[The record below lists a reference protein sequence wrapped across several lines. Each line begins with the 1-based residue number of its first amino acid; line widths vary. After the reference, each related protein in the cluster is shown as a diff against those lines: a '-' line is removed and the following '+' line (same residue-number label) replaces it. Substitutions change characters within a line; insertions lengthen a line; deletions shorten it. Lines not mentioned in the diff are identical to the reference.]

1 MGEKSHSNPIKYK
14 RHSSRMRGYDY
25 SLEGAYFVTI
35 ASSQRLSLF
44 GTADNGQI
52 ELNSYGKIAFEQ
64 WNRLQQRFF
73 PSIFPIFAIMPNH
86 IHGIIHIVRGAG
98 EVSQVKHVQI
108 PPQRP
113 YDYPHVEPGSLGAIV
128 RAYKASVTYRINAIR
143 GFTNPPIWQR
153 NYHDHII
160 RNEQEYQSIWD
171 YIETNPETWIDDHL
185 NPHNLLIPNY
195 LNNKPI

>member
-1 MGEKSHSNPIKYK
+1 MGEKLYSNPIKYK

-35 ASSQRLSLF
+35 ATSQRLSLF
-44 GTADNGQI
+44 GTADNGKI
-52 ELNSYGKIAFEQ
+52 ELNSYGKIAYEQ

-86 IHGIIHIVRGAG
+86 VHGIIYIVRGAG
-98 EVSQVKHVQI
+98 EDFQHESSGI

-113 YDYPHVEPGSLGAIV
+113 YEHRQIASGPLGVVV

-143 GFTNPPIWQR
+143 GFTKPPIWQR
-153 NYHDHII
+153 NYYDHII
-160 RNEQEYQSIWD
+160 RNKQEYQSIWD
-171 YIETNPETWIDDHL
+171 YIETNSETWIDDQL
-185 NPHNLLIPNY
+185 NPH
-195 LNNKPI
+195 